1 MIYSTVRID
10 IIENFGSMLFSGKRM
25 TEGGSGSDSDV
36 PEDISFQ
43 VAKNDAQISLKGG
56 I

>member
-1 MIYSTVRID
+1 
-10 IIENFGSMLFSGKRM
+10 M
-25 TEGGSGSDSDV
+25 TEGGSSDSDV

-43 VAKNDAQISLKGG
+43 AAKNDALTSLKGG

>member
-1 MIYSTVRID
+1 
-10 IIENFGSMLFSGKRM
+10 MLFSGKRM
-25 TEGGSGSDSDV
+25 TEGGSSSDSDV

-43 VAKNDAQISLKGG
+43 AAKNDALSSLKGE